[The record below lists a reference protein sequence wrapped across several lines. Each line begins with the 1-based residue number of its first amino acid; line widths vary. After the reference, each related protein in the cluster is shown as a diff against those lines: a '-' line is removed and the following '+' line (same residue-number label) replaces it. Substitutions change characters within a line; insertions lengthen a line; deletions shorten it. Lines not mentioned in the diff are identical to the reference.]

1 MPFKVKSIVGNR
13 YGKLVV
19 LKFAGMKNKQS
30 LWLCK
35 CDCGNEYIGTRDHLV
50 SGNTRSCGCLSGN
63 QHHGMHDTRL
73 YRIYS
78 AMCQRCYNPDNTAYK
93 HYGARGIKICD
104 EWLNRENGRI
114 KFFEWAKQNGYSDD
128 LSIDRIDVNGNYTPD
143 NCRWAGRSEQGLNK
157 RNAGTE
163 TGITGVTI
171 DKKRGK
177 YLARICVNKKQ
188 VNLGRFDTLEEAA
201 FARHEGEIKYAPGV
215 FKKGEK
221 Q

>member
-1 MPFKVKSIVGNR
+1 MPFAIKDISGNR

-19 LKFAGMKNKQS
+19 IEYAWSKKKQT
-30 LWLCK
+30 LWRCK

-63 QHHGMHDTRL
+63 QYHGMHETRL

-78 AMCQRCYNPDNTAYK
+78 AMCQRCYNPNNTGYK
-93 HYGARGIKICD
+93 HYGGRGIKICD
-104 EWLNRENGRI
+104 EWRNHINGRI
-114 KFFEWAKQNGYSDD
+114 NFFKWAKENGYNEN
-128 LSIDRIDVNGNYTPD
+128 LSIDRIDVNGDYSPD
-143 NCRWAGRSEQGLNK
+143 NCRWVDRSVQGLNK
-157 RNAGTE
+157 RNGGTE

-171 DKKRGK
+171 DKERGK

-188 VNLGRFDTLEEAA
+188 INLGRFDSLEEAA
-201 FARHEGEIKYAPGV
+201 TARREAEMRYISELVKEGEN
-215 FKKGEK
+215 